1 MRGPRALGNLRDMNR
16 RIFGLIVLALLAA
29 ALIAWWIRPTPPPTP
44 PPPPP
49 AREVFHSTKP
59 LRIEVA
65 SALPPAE
72 TAWLGYELRHLL
84 NRGRMRVAAVDDV
97 ADAFTLRVSLDSDAN
112 RATLALVAP
121 DGVVERQEQLQLPH
135 EHRLETISALAQRLP
150 QFLGAQGASS
160 NWATLIGTED
170 ANAYDAYLADALEL
184 LGHGGQGLT
193 RPGAAQSA
201 RIVER
206 LETLARHQPRFT
218 RARAAL
224 AVAYLSLGGQ
234 DQSSLAQLAK
244 ASAERALAA
253 DDEIAEAHAA
263 LGLVHLRRGDW
274 TAAREQFDRA
284 LALDANSAAA
294 LEGSGCLLVDAGRY
308 TAARPLIEHAVQ
320 LQPRNVGARE
330 CLAYLDAG
338 AGKAVEGDDEPPRDV
353 ARVQALA
360 AILAGDVDSARRML
374 RASSSDEDFR
384 EWAEPL
390 LQAATD
396 RARIPDALQSITR
409 AASDGRIDAATEIL
423 CGTALRRAEF
433 VFNRMARLQRDR
445 EPVPLRMLWMP
456 QTVFLRRHARF
467 EQIVSTAG
475 LPTFWQ
481 EYGPPDACK
490 AEPQTYGCKTR
501 PTGKSTPER
510 EP

>member
-1 MRGPRALGNLRDMNR
+1 MRPRQPSRMNR
-16 RIFGLIVLALLAA
+16 WRIFGLIVLALLAA
-29 ALIAWWIRPTPPPTP
+29 ALLVWWLRPAP

-49 AREVFHSTKP
+49 PQPVAREVFHSSKP
-59 LRIEVA
+59 LRIDVR
-65 SALPPAE
+65 SGSSPAE
-72 TAWLGYELRHLL
+72 AAWLDYELRHLL
-84 NRGRMRVAAVDDV
+84 SRGRMRVAALDDV
-97 ADAFTLRVSLDSDAN
+97 GAAFTLRISLDADAS
-112 RATLALVAP
+112 TGKLELVAP
-121 DGVVERQEQLQLPH
+121 DGVVERQEELQLP
-135 EHRLETISALAQRLP
+135 SAPRVALIMMLAQTLP
-150 QFLGAQGASS
+150 RFLGAQAGAA
-160 NWATLIGTED
+160 NWTPLVGTDD
-170 ANAYDAYLADALEL
+170 ANAYDVYLANALEL
-184 LGHGGQGLT
+184 LGPNGKGLT
-193 RPGAAQSA
+193 RPDSSQSA
-201 RIVER
+201 RTVER
-206 LETLARHQPRFT
+206 LEALARVRPKFA

-224 AVAYLSLGGQ
+224 AIAYLSLGGK
-234 DQSSLAQLAK
+234 DQASLTQLAK
-244 ASAERALAA
+244 TTAERTLAA
-253 DDEIAEAHAA
+253 DDEIAEGHAA
-263 LGLVHLRRGDW
+263 LGLVHMRRGDW

-294 LEGSGCLLVDAGRY
+294 LEGLGCLLVDAGRY
-308 TAARPLIEHAVQ
+308 EAARPLIEHAVQ
-320 LQPRNVGARE
+320 LQARNVGARE

-338 AGKAVEGDDEPPRDV
+338 TDKVAATDEKPPSAV

-360 AILAGDVDSARRML
+360 AILAGDIDTARRLL
-374 RASSSDEDFR
+374 RDTSNDEEFR

>member
-1 MRGPRALGNLRDMNR
+1 MNR

-29 ALIAWWIRPTPPPTP
+29 ALIAWWLRPATPPPP

-49 AREVFHSTKP
+49 AREVFHSSKP

-65 SALPPAE
+65 AARPAAE
-72 TAWLGYELRHLL
+72 TAWLDYELRHLL
-84 NRGRMRVAAVDDV
+84 NRGRMRVAAIDD
-97 ADAFTLRVSLDSDAN
+97 ARDAFTLRISLDSDHG
-112 RATLALVAP
+112 ATLALLAP
-121 DGVVERQEQLQLPH
+121 DGVIERQEQLQLPH
-135 EHRLETISALAQRLP
+135 ENRLAMIGALAQRLP
-150 QFLGAQGASS
+150 QFLGAQGGSS
-160 NWATLIGTED
+160 NWATLVGTDD
-170 ANAYDAYLADALEL
+170 ASAYDAYLADALAL
-184 LGHGGQGLT
+184 LGHDGQGLT

-201 RIVER
+201 RTVER
-206 LETLARHQPRFT
+206 LESLARHQPRFA

-224 AVAYLSLGGQ
+224 AIAYLSLGGK
-234 DQSSLAQLAK
+234 DQLSLAQLAK
-244 ASAERALAA
+244 TSAERALAA

-274 TAAREQFDRA
+274 TTAREQFDRA

-294 LEGSGCLLVDAGRY
+294 LEGSGCLLVDAGQY
-308 TAARPLIEHAVQ
+308 AAARPMIEHALQ
-320 LQPRNVGARE
+320 LQSRNVGARE

-338 AGKAVEGDDEPPRDV
+338 AGKPIEGDDQPPNEV

-360 AILAGDVDSARRML
+360 AILAGDVDAGRRLL
-374 RASSSDEDFR
+374 RGASSDEDFR
-384 EWAEPL
+384 EWPEPL
-390 LQAATD
+390 LQAASD
-396 RARIPDALQSITR
+396 RGRIPDALQSITR

-456 QTVFLRRHARF
+456 QTAFLRRHARF
-467 EQIVSTAG
+467 EQIVGTSG
-475 LPTFWQ
+475 LPAFWQ

-490 AEPQTYGCKTR
+490 ADPEIYGCKTR
-501 PTGKSTPER
+501 PTGKAKPER